1 MSDIQNKNPAPQNN
15 SKNEQ
20 KTKKDTIPVW
30 AIVLLIIGI
39 AVVFILPVIGVVAA
53 LTIPVL
59 VAETSE
65 VKNKT
70 ILKKTVSE
78 LNQSI
83 LMSQAVDNKDYST
96 FDDIW
101 TKRIKSNL
109 LINSDIENGIRLNDL
124 TEIKYNKLSDNCNAA
139 PENPT
144 KETACAVLTIDAD
157 GFDKGQNKHTYE
169 SPRGIIIK
177 DQFDVLLYKNI
188 VVPAINTAEYI
199 LILYSKK

>member
-1 MSDIQNKNPAPQNN
+1 MSDIQNENPAPQNN

-20 KTKKDTIPVW
+20 KTKKNTMPVW

-39 AVVFILPVIGVVAA
+39 AVVFILPVIGIVAA

-124 TEIKYNKLSDNCNAA
+124 TEIKYNKLSDNCDAA

-157 GFDKGQNKHTYE
+157 GFDKGQNKHTSE

>member
-1 MSDIQNKNPAPQNN
+1 MSDIQNENPAPQNN

-20 KTKKDTIPVW
+20 KTKKDTMPVW

-78 LNQSI
+78 LNQCRTGKS
-83 LMSQAVDNKDYST
+83 D
-96 FDDIW
+96 
-101 TKRIKSNL
+101 KR
-109 LINSDIENGIRLNDL
+109 NSLCSFNNR
-124 TEIKYNKLSDNCNAA
+124 C
-139 PENPT
+139 
-144 KETACAVLTIDAD
+144 
-157 GFDKGQNKHTYE
+157 
-169 SPRGIIIK
+169 
-177 DQFDVLLYKNI
+177 
-188 VVPAINTAEYI
+188 
-199 LILYSKK
+199 

>member
-1 MSDIQNKNPAPQNN
+1 MSDIQNENPAPQSN

-20 KTKKDTIPVW
+20 KTKKDTMPVW

-124 TEIKYNKLSDNCNAA
+124 TEIKYNKLSDNCDAA

-169 SPRGIIIK
+169 SPRCIIIK